1 MQWRRLASWFSF
13 LAAPALA
20 LIAIAFSISLEFGY
34 WRAAPQSAHVAA
46 LIPLFALFASLPV
59 LYAVF
64 VTMIMTWDIDR
75 ISYAVEEEAERQIL
89 KRISPERADQGEP
102 GKVTVRAPLKLSVSL
117 DNLIARRAGFLWQ
130 QLLQSGCIDF
140 PKADVKLAIKTI
152 REEHHA
158 DNTGIFD
165 ALKTMVV
172 SAVFARRY
180 IPRLRLKIMDKLVF
194 KFAREVSFLLISV
207 LLVFLATVLVW
218 SSAIPGVLA
227 KQPDAMSVSIFVA
240 DLTLRGAI
248 FTVVDHVGV
257 TLTPLA
263 PRAEAKLFIAYT
275 LTFRLFMSFFV
286 IAAITKLLK
295 LALRRRL
302 VAA

>member
-20 LIAIAFSISLEFGY
+20 LIAIAFSISREFGY

-46 LIPLFALFASLPV
+46 LLLLFTLVASLLV

-89 KRISPERADQGEP
+89 KRISPERAGQGEP
-102 GKVTVRAPLKLSVSL
+102 GKGTRAPLKLSPSL
-117 DNLIARRAGFLWQ
+117 DTLIARRAEFLWQ

-165 ALKTMVV
+165 ALKTMVL

-194 KFAREVSFLLISV
+194 KFVREVSFLLISV
-207 LLVFLATVLVW
+207 LLVFLATVLLW
-218 SSAIPGVLA
+218 SSAISGVFS
-227 KQPDAMSVSIFVA
+227 KQPDAMSVSVFVA

-257 TLTPLA
+257 ALTHLA

-275 LTFRLFMSFFV
+275 LAFRLFMSFFV
-286 IAAITKLLK
+286 IATITKLLK

-302 VAA
+302 MAG